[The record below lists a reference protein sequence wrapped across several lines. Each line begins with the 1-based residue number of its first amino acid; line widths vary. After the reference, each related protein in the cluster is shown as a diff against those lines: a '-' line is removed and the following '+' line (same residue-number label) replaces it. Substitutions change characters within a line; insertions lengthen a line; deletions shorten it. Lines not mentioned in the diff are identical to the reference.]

1 MFTKKLTSISIA
13 TLATLGAFAMSAESA
28 SARGFGIS
36 IGHGHHGNWGHGGW
50 GHRRHFGFYAAPVIY
65 TSASYLPDCYYVR
78 RYGKLFKVCQ

>member
-13 TLATLGAFAMSAESA
+13 TLATFAAFAMSAESA
-28 SARGFGIS
+28 SARGFHVS
-36 IGHGHHGNWGHGGW
+36 IGHGHGHWGHHRHW

-65 TSASYLPDCYYVR
+65 SSATYLPECYYVR